1 LLATPVTPIPT
12 DTPIFNVGLRDHIL
26 QGGKVVL
33 ANGSIVAKKEDVEQY
48 MSISADACDVDFNEE
63 GNM

>member
-1 LLATPVTPIPT
+1 LLATPVTSTPT
-12 DTPIFNVGLRDHIL
+12 DAPIFNVGLRDHIL
-26 QGGKVVL
+26 QNGKVVL
-33 ANGSIVAKKEDVEQY
+33 ANGSMIAKKEDVEQY